1 MRNMHPITLL
11 AFILF
16 GAVALA
22 QVSYIA
28 SGPHGVTPTPH
39 VAKLEVQPAPGPE
52 LRNEVQV
59 AAATPNHAPHR
70 SGPKPGPAVETAAAS
85 QPDPLSL
92 ATKPQPAVD
101 AVASLI
107 VATEPVQN
115 SAGESAAVESA
126 AVESAAVESAA
137 VESAAV
143 ATPNHDP
150 EHRRATPSFA
160 LDPVTLQ
167 ADPEPATSGAAAI
180 ATSDAAAPGAAAPA
194 SPAPATVAFVAADTA
209 LYAKGNAR
217 LRAAPSTSAEILAK
231 LAADAPLRAIA
242 RSSDGAWWKVS
253 LKGGRTGYVHRNV
266 VSKTRMVEIEP
277 TAASMPVIA
286 VAATPPRRNDGLL
299 GYVDQTMNWF
309 VDTAGRGKAPTTLR
323 PER

>member
-1 MRNMHPITLL
+1 MHPITLL

-39 VAKLEVQPAPGPE
+39 IAKLEAQPEPKGKPGGAAE
-52 LRNEVQV
+52 QQV
-59 AAATPNHAPHR
+59 AVATPNHDPHR
-70 SGPKPGPAVETAAAS
+70 VAAKPQPTVETAAIETAAAP

-92 ATKPQPAVD
+92 ATKPQPAAKTAESD
-101 AVASLI
+101 TVASLI
-107 VATEPVQN
+107 VA
-115 SAGESAAVESA
+115 SGAI
-126 AVESAAVESAA
+126 
-137 VESAAV
+137 

-167 ADPEPATSGAAAI
+167 ADPEPATLAAA
-180 ATSDAAAPGAAAPA
+180 ATAAPA
-194 SPAPATVAFVAADTA
+194 SPAPAPAAAPATVAFVDADTR
-209 LYAKGNAR
+209 LYAKDNAR
-217 LRAAPSTSAEILAK
+217 LRAAPSTSAEVLSK
-231 LAADAPLRAIA
+231 LTADAPLRAVA
-242 RSSDGAWWKVS
+242 RSSDGVWWQVS
-253 LKGGRTGYVHRNV
+253 LDGGRSGYVHRSA
-266 VSKTRMVEIEP
+266 VSKTRMVATKP
-277 TAASMPVIA
+277 TAAPMPIVA
-286 VAATPPRRNDGLL
+286 VAATPPAPSRRNDSLL

-309 VDTAGRGKAPTTLR
+309 VDTAGRGRAPTTVR

>member
-39 VAKLEVQPAPGPE
+39 VARLEAQPEPGQAPRDE
-52 LRNEVQV
+52 MQV
-59 AAATPNHAPHR
+59 ALATPNHDPHR
-70 SGPKPGPAVETAAAS
+70 VAAQPQTAVKTAAVS

-107 VATEPVQN
+107 VATEPD
-115 SAGESAAVESA
+115 
-126 AVESAAVESAA
+126 
-137 VESAAV
+137 ESAAV

-150 EHRRATPSFA
+150 EHRQATPSFA

-167 ADPEPATSGAAAI
+167 ADPEPATLAAA
-180 ATSDAAAPGAAAPA
+180 ASPTLDAGAPE
-194 SPAPATVAFVAADTA
+194 SPAPAAASVTFVDADTA
-209 LYAKGNAR
+209 LYAKENAR
-217 LRAAPSTSAEILAK
+217 LRAAPSTSAEVLTK
-231 LAADAPLRAIA
+231 LAADAPLRAVA
-242 RSSDGAWWKVS
+242 RSSDGKWWKVS
-253 LKGGRTGYVHRNV
+253 LDGGHTGYVHRNV
-266 VSKTRMVEIEP
+266 VSKTRIAAVQ
-277 TAASMPVIA
+277 TASAPRSIVA
-286 VAATPPRRNDGLL
+286 VSDTPPERARRSDGLL

-309 VDTAGRGKAPTTLR
+309 VDTAGRGKTPTTLR